1 MHNSYYTSK
10 KCGKYIVHLL
20 RKMCPVILRDG
31 VGNFRTVNRWLL
43 RKRGLG
49 VASVRQVL
57 HISKPGEAEYNG
69 LGPAVREWE

>member
-1 MHNSYYTSK
+1 
-10 KCGKYIVHLL
+10 
-20 RKMCPVILRDG
+20 MCPVILRDG

-49 VASVRQVL
+49 VASVRRVL